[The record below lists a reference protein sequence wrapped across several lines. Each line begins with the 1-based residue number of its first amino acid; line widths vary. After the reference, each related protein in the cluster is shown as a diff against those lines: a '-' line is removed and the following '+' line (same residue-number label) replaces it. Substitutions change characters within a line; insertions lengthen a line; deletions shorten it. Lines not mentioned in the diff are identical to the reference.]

1 MNELAYYRSTISR
14 DDLLS
19 TNKSRYILTNVW
31 SKKGTIH
38 CSSHLF
44 MQFYFHALIHLA
56 NISSTLFSYQAL
68 YLVLMIP
75 RCAKHYFY
83 QQGVCRI
90 QMTTVWWMAVWCVLR
105 EHRVGILSFFLT
117 NRVSY
122 FPASCTVACGHVT

>member
-1 MNELAYYRSTISR
+1 MNKASGGDAIPAKLFQVLK
-14 DDLLS
+14 DDAVKVLPSICQQIWKTQQLPQDWK
-19 TNKSRYILTNVW
+19 KSVLIPIPKKGNAKECSILTNVW

-56 NISSTLFSYQAL
+56 NISSTPFSYQAL

-90 QMTTVWWMAVWCVLR
+90 QMTTV
-105 EHRVGILSFFLT
+105 
-117 NRVSY
+117 
-122 FPASCTVACGHVT
+122 